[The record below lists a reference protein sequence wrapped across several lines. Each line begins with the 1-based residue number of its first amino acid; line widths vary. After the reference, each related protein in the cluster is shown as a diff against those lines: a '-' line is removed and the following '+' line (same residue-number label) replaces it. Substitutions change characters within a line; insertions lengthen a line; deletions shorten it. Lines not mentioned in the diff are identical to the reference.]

1 MKRLAMLPAAVLVT
15 AILWPAP
22 VDAQTEASVTG
33 AAEGIFP
40 PGASYLGVSL
50 NGLTLGMGLSVAGN
64 WASGQFQTTLVGVSA
79 FGLEQ
84 DIQVEGHASS
94 SVPSEPNTAIFSGT
108 CTVELGDGT
117 PPVPGVPFTVAVA
130 TNAEGTGSLTLTLG
144 GTNLPAATV
153 NEGNMR
159 IR

>member
-1 MKRLAMLPAAVLVT
+1 MRRRVMLLAAALVM

-22 VDAQTEASVTG
+22 VGAQTETLVTG
-33 AAEGIFP
+33 AGEGNFP
-40 PGASYLGVSL
+40 PDASYLGVPL
-50 NGLTLGMGLSVAGN
+50 NGLTLGMGLSVAGG
-64 WASGQFQTTLVGVSA
+64 WAIGQFQSTLVGVSA

-84 DIQVEGHASS
+84 DIQIEGHATS

-117 PPVPGVPFTVAVA
+117 PPVPNVPFRVVVAV
-130 TNAEGTGSLTLTLG
+130 NAEGTGSLTLTLG
-144 GTNLPAATV
+144 TTSLPAVTV
-153 NEGNMR
+153 NEGSMT

>member
-1 MKRLAMLPAAVLVT
+1 MRRLVMLTAAMLVM

-22 VDAQTEASVTG
+22 VDAQTETSVTG
-33 AAEGIFP
+33 AAAGVFP
-40 PGASYLGVSL
+40 AGTSYLEVPL
-50 NGLTLGMGLSVAGN
+50 NALELGMGLAVAGG
-64 WASGQFQTTLVGVSA
+64 WALGQFQTTLMSVSDLGV
-79 FGLEQ
+79 ERE
-84 DIQVEGHASS
+84 IQVEGIATS
-94 SVPSEPNTAIFSGT
+94 SVPSEPGTAIFAGT
-108 CTVELGDGT
+108 CTVDAGDGT

-153 NEGNMR
+153 TEGNMT